1 MESSRAP
8 DSAGTGGS
16 GNGAAGVPGESGV
29 GSMQAGEP
37 FPETGTDAVKG
48 EDRFEVEERF
58 RILVSA
64 VTEYAIYMLDPQ
76 GRVVTWN
83 PGAERSKGYRA
94 EEVLGRNF
102 SMFFR
107 PDDVEAG
114 VPAEELAAAAR

>member
-1 MESSRAP
+1 
-8 DSAGTGGS
+8 
-16 GNGAAGVPGESGV
+16 
-29 GSMQAGEP
+29 MQAGEP